1 LPKLKIKEIMT
12 RNPLAIT
19 ADKLA
24 AEAMHIL
31 QEKKIDE
38 MPVVDKNHRPIGL
51 LDVQDLLK
59 AGLV

>member
-1 LPKLKIKEIMT
+1 MT

-19 ADKLA
+19 KGKLA

-38 MPVVDKNHRPIGL
+38 MPVVDKNRRPVGL